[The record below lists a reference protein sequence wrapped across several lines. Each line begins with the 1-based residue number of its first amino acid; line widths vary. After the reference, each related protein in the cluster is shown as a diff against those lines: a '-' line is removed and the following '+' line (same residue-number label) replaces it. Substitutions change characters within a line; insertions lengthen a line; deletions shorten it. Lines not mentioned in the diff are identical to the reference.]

1 MQRYYL
7 PDRYRRLT
15 IEEEELMGEA
25 IRWLA
30 KKHLKTEEIRNL
42 SVRQVDI
49 ERKQVHLLRTG
60 KRINVQLNIGYSDS
74 PLEWWLKRWPAL
86 KSSRFIFPVIAFTGR
101 RPELCRQISLTD
113 TEAIIRTRTDERI
126 LTFKS
131 LCAILKISKVNLHIT
146 N

>member
-15 IEEEELMGEA
+15 IEEEEKMAQA

-30 KKHLKTEEIRNL
+30 KKHLKPEEIRNL
-42 SVRQVDI
+42 GVRSVDFGQKVVRI
-49 ERKQVHLLRTG
+49 LRIG

-74 PLEWWLKRWPAL
+74 PLEEWLVRWPEL
-86 KSSRFIFPVIAFTGR
+86 KSSRFIFPAIAFTGR
-101 RPELCRQISLTD
+101 RPELCRQISLSD
-113 TEAIIRTRTDERI
+113 TEAIIRTRTDEKL

-131 LCAILKISKVNLHIT
+131 VCAILKISKVNLHIT

>member
-42 SVRQVDI
+42 SVRQVDM

-60 KRINVQLNIGYSDS
+60 KRINVQLNIGYSDT

-126 LTFKS
+126 LTIKS